1 MIFSRCLG
9 LTVIIFFAVFC
20 GLTPFGYTQE
30 KKKAAA
36 APQQQIAPAT
46 TSQSK
51 VAQNASEETLFYTLN
66 ETLEENR
73 KIRVSLKEIQQA
85 YEKKTIENEEL
96 KTELKKL
103 EGLALERNRELLNQT
118 RALEMKLKET
128 ETSAVSVAQEHKQFN
143 EEKEK
148 VLAEINDAQAENER
162 LRQLLSTS
170 ILEEEKEALMR
181 AAQQNGVAAQKAHE
195 QLTHLSK
202 ENQAYRHSV
211 SEAYYEMGN
220 VLFQIRKYTE
230 AAANY
235 RKVIEQDPSHAWAY
249 YNLAVLEDYYLN
261 DAKSAYE
268 NYQLYLNYKP
278 MEEEAQ
284 EVRRRILDLNLLQ
297 KMTPTSPL
305 KSDFD
310 SYHKETN
317 NPKF

>member
-1 MIFSRCLG
+1 MSFLSYFGLAAMVFSAVLG
-9 LTVIIFFAVFC
+9 ASVPSGFA
-20 GLTPFGYTQE
+20 QE
-30 KKKAAA
+30 KKKAVPV
-36 APQQQIAPAT
+36 PQQQIAPAPT
-46 TSQSK
+46 NQSK

-73 KIRVSLKEIQQA
+73 KIRVSLKEMQQA
-85 YEKKTIENEEL
+85 YEKRTIENEEL
-96 KTELKKL
+96 KAELKKL

-118 RALEMKLKET
+118 KALEMKLKET
-128 ETSAVSVAQEHKQFN
+128 EASAVTAAQDHKQFN

-148 VLAEINDAQAENER
+148 ILAEINQAQAENEK
-162 LRQLLSTS
+162 LRTLLANS

-181 AAQQNGVAAQKAHE
+181 AAQQNGVAAQKAHD
-195 QLTHLSK
+195 QLTRLNQ
-202 ENQAYRHSV
+202 ENQAYKNNV

-220 VLFQIRKYTE
+220 VLFQIRKYPE

-235 RKVIEQDPSHAWAY
+235 RKVIEHDPAHAWAY

-261 DAKSAYE
+261 NAKSAYE
-268 NYQLYLNYKP
+268 HYQLYLNYKP
-278 MEEEAQ
+278 VEEEAG
-284 EVRRRILDLNLLQ
+284 EVRRRILDLNLIQ